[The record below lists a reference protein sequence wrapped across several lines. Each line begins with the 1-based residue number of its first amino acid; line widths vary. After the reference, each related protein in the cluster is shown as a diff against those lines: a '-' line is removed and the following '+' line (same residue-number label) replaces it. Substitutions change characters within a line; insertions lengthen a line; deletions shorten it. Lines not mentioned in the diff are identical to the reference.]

1 MHPGPGACHRI
12 GIGIGTGIGIG
23 RMITIP
29 LALGHELQRPVHIMI
44 PAIPAIMLQH
54 EIPII
59 GIVHESIHVLIVP
72 DLKDIVV
79 RIAIILAI
87 AIAIAIRSV
96 QFVFEFLGV
105 ACVRHTLGFDE
116 RLVLMLMLMLMLV
129 LFGIGIGIVF
139 DGMESQLRQSGNI
152 ILVLA
157 MMMMVMIIMINAS
170 LIIVN
175 MCVQMGSINS
185 TKAPFF
191 RIPVLSQFIKAGSE
205 EFIDVMSMRGEA
217 NVVRV
222 Y

>member
-1 MHPGPGACHRI
+1 
-12 GIGIGTGIGIG
+12 
-23 RMITIP
+23 MITIP

-87 AIAIAIRSV
+87 AIAIRSV
-96 QFVFEFLGV
+96 QFGFEFLGI

-116 RLVLMLMLMLMLV
+116 RLVLMLMLV

-152 ILVLA
+152 ILV
-157 MMMMVMIIMINAS
+157 MVMIIMINAS
-170 LIIVN
+170 LVIVN

-217 NVVRV
+217 NVVRI
-222 Y
+222 YC

>member
-1 MHPGPGACHRI
+1 
-12 GIGIGTGIGIG
+12 
-23 RMITIP
+23 MITIP

-87 AIAIAIRSV
+87 AIAIRSV
-96 QFVFEFLGV
+96 QFGFEFLGV

-116 RLVLMLMLMLMLV
+116 RLVLILMLMLV

-152 ILVLA
+152 ILV
-157 MMMMVMIIMINAS
+157 MVMIIMINAS
-170 LIIVN
+170 LVIVN

-217 NVVRV
+217 NVVRI
-222 Y
+222 YC

>member
-1 MHPGPGACHRI
+1 
-12 GIGIGTGIGIG
+12 
-23 RMITIP
+23 MITIP

-87 AIAIAIRSV
+87 AIAIRSV
-96 QFVFEFLGV
+96 QFGFEFLGV

-116 RLVLMLMLMLMLV
+116 RLVLILMLMLV

-152 ILVLA
+152 ILV
-157 MMMMVMIIMINAS
+157 MVMIIMINAS
-170 LIIVN
+170 LVIVN

-217 NVVRV
+217 NVVWI
-222 Y
+222 YC

>member
-1 MHPGPGACHRI
+1 
-12 GIGIGTGIGIG
+12 
-23 RMITIP
+23 MITIP

-87 AIAIAIRSV
+87 AIAIRSV
-96 QFVFEFLGV
+96 QFGFEFLGV

-116 RLVLMLMLMLMLV
+116 RLVLILMLMLV

-217 NVVRV
+217 NVVRI
-222 Y
+222 YC

>member
-12 GIGIGTGIGIG
+12 GIGIGTGIGIGIG

-87 AIAIAIRSV
+87 AIAIRSV
-96 QFVFEFLGV
+96 QFGFEFLGV

-116 RLVLMLMLMLMLV
+116 RLVLILMLMLV

-152 ILVLA
+152 ILV
-157 MMMMVMIIMINAS
+157 MVMIIMINAS
-170 LIIVN
+170 LVIVN

-217 NVVRV
+217 NVVWI
-222 Y
+222 YC

>member
-1 MHPGPGACHRI
+1 
-12 GIGIGTGIGIG
+12 
-23 RMITIP
+23 MITIP

-87 AIAIAIRSV
+87 AIAIRSV
-96 QFVFEFLGV
+96 QFGFEFLGV

-116 RLVLMLMLMLMLV
+116 RLVLMLMLV
-129 LFGIGIGIVF
+129 LFGIGIGIVL

-152 ILVLA
+152 ILVL
-157 MMMMVMIIMINAS
+157 VLVVINAS

>member
-1 MHPGPGACHRI
+1 
-12 GIGIGTGIGIG
+12 
-23 RMITIP
+23 MITIP

-87 AIAIAIRSV
+87 AIAIRSV
-96 QFVFEFLGV
+96 QFGFEFLGV

-116 RLVLMLMLMLMLV
+116 RLVLMLMLMLV
-129 LFGIGIGIVF
+129 LFGIGIVF

-152 ILVLA
+152 ILALVL
-157 MMMMVMIIMINAS
+157 VLVVINAS

-205 EFIDVMSMRGEA
+205 EFVDVMSMRGEA
-217 NVVRV
+217 NVVRI
-222 Y
+222 YCCC

>member
-1 MHPGPGACHRI
+1 VHPGPGACHRI
-12 GIGIGTGIGIG
+12 GIGIGTGIGIGIG

-87 AIAIAIRSV
+87 AIAIRSV
-96 QFVFEFLGV
+96 QFGFEFLGV

-116 RLVLMLMLMLMLV
+116 RLVLILMLMLV

-152 ILVLA
+152 ILV
-157 MMMMVMIIMINAS
+157 MVMIIMINAS
-170 LIIVN
+170 LVIVN

-217 NVVRV
+217 NVVWI
-222 Y
+222 YC

>member
-1 MHPGPGACHRI
+1 
-12 GIGIGTGIGIG
+12 
-23 RMITIP
+23 MITIP

-44 PAIPAIMLQH
+44 PTIPAIMLQH

-87 AIAIAIRSV
+87 AIAIRSV
-96 QFVFEFLGV
+96 QFGFEFLGI

-116 RLVLMLMLMLMLV
+116 RLVLILMLMLV

-152 ILVLA
+152 ILV
-157 MMMMVMIIMINAS
+157 MVMIIMINAS
-170 LIIVN
+170 LVIVN

-217 NVVRV
+217 NVVRI
-222 Y
+222 YC